1 MKKRGGLGKGLD
13 AIFAENDTEN
23 QNSSITLP
31 LREIEPNRAQPR
43 KQFDEGAL
51 AELADSISQHGI
63 LQPLLVRPLV
73 SGGYQI
79 VAGERRWRAARMA
92 GLTEV
97 PAVVREMSDQQVM
110 QLALIENLQRE
121 DLTALEE
128 AQGYQTLMESY
139 ELTQEEIAKIVG
151 KSRPAVA
158 NALRLLNLPQAVREL
173 VAEGKLSAGHAKTL
187 LPIESA
193 QDMLEMAQ
201 LTVKH
206 GISVRELEKM
216 VKKFLSHETE
226 TEPASPRKKKPRYF
240 EEVELALNTHLGR
253 KVKVEG
259 GKNKGILQIEF
270 YGEEDLANLV
280 NSLRFHTD

>member
-1 MKKRGGLGKGLD
+1 M
-13 AIFAENDTEN
+13 
-23 QNSSITLP
+23 
-31 LREIEPNRAQPR
+31 
-43 KQFDEGAL
+43 
-51 AELADSISQHGI
+51 
-63 LQPLLVRPLV
+63 
-73 SGGYQI
+73 
-79 VAGERRWRAARMA
+79 
-92 GLTEV
+92 
-97 PAVVREMSDQQVM
+97 
-110 QLALIENLQRE
+110 QRE

-139 ELTQEEIAKIVG
+139 GLTQEEIAKIVG

-173 VAEGKLSAGHAKTL
+173 VAQGKLSAGHARTL

-216 VKKFLSHETE
+216 VKKFLSHEAE
-226 TEPASPRKKKPRYF
+226 AEPAPLGKKKPRYF

>member
-1 MKKRGGLGKGLD
+1 M
-13 AIFAENDTEN
+13 
-23 QNSSITLP
+23 
-31 LREIEPNRAQPR
+31 
-43 KQFDEGAL
+43 

-97 PAVVREMSDQQVM
+97 
-110 QLALIENLQRE
+110 IENLQRE

-139 ELTQEEIAKIVG
+139 GLTQEEIAKIVG

-173 VAEGKLSAGHAKTL
+173 VAQGKLSAGHARTL

-216 VKKFLSHETE
+216 VKKFLSHEAE
-226 TEPASPRKKKPRYF
+226 AEPAPPGKKKPRYF